1 MSNVNT
7 KKPNHQMWDTLYQD
21 KEDFWT
27 QNAAYDMYLE
37 LSDTLTQGKTNQNI
51 LVPLCGRS
59 KLMLLLA
66 EQGHTIVGI
75 EGSKTAI
82 VAFFEENEIAYQE
95 LTFNLNEKPI
105 PMFQA
110 KEKPI
115 TIYCGDLLAFKDHAG
130 IGPFDCIQDHG
141 SVRCFATWR
150 SSYAA
155 IMNSFT
161 KPEGKVLLS
170 IFDYDHSEHPSIP
183 FTVSEKEV
191 NTLFK
196 DFFTTIKLQKELD
209 AETTANIFHHD
220 SGGIFPVL
228 KFSQMSWKIML
239 LEKN

>member
-27 QNAAYDMYLE
+27 QNAAYDMYVE
-37 LSDTLTQGKTNQNI
+37 LSDTLTQGKANQTI

-59 KLMLLLA
+59 KLMLMLA

-75 EGSKTAI
+75 EWSKTAI
-82 VAFFEENEIAYQE
+82 VAFFEENKIAYQE

-141 SVRCFATWR
+141 SVGCFATGR

-161 KPEGKVLLS
+161 KPGGKY
-170 IFDYDHSEHPSIP
+170 FCPSLI
-183 FTVSEKEV
+183 
-191 NTLFK
+191 
-196 DFFTTIKLQKELD
+196 TTILSTQ
-209 AETTANIFHHD
+209 AFH
-220 SGGIFPVL
+220 SLSL
-228 KFSQMSWKIML
+228 KK
-239 LEKN
+239 K